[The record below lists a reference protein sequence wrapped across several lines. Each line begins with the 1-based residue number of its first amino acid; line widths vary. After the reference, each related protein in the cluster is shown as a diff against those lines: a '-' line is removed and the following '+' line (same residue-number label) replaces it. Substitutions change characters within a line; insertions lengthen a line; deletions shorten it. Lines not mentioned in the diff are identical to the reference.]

1 MPSIDKVCADPYG
14 LEIPWCW
21 SLEKLCHS
29 IGNKHRPYFVFRH
42 LSTQFVGNGW
52 TGVFARHQNL
62 YIPYCRHGNGVQC
75 GPGILYCRWKWS
87 PYGNYSSKHH
97 ISSEPE
103 HSTFLPHSTTFFDSW
118 RKNLPISSQTPKSD
132 RRSAIFRIV
141 PFNHWLQRKIFLKT
155 IRKFQDTTCFSKFAL
170 LERVLSAQLHTALFH
185 QICFMG
191 R

>member
-1 MPSIDKVCADPYG
+1 MRSIDKVCADPYG

-42 LSTQFVGNGW
+42 LSTQFVDNGW

-75 GPGILYCRWKWS
+75 DPGILYCRWKWS
-87 PYGNYSSKHH
+87 PSWSYSSKHH

-103 HSTFLPHSTTFFDSW
+103 HSTFLPHSTTFFGLYGEKTCQDLL
-118 RKNLPISSQTPKSD
+118 RLQNPIEIQQSS
-132 RRSAIFRIV
+132 
-141 PFNHWLQRKIFLKT
+141 
-155 IRKFQDTTCFSKFAL
+155 
-170 LERVLSAQLHTALFH
+170 ELFH
-185 QICFMG
+185 LITDSREKFSLTRSSRSENFKAKLG
-191 R
+191 LFERALRPRKL